1 MVPIESARLIQ
12 GFLIDVDGVLHV
24 DGDPIPGAAEALQ
37 RLNTLG
43 IPYVLLTNTTIR
55 TRRQLGELLRSLRFP
70 VSDDQLVTAGA
81 ATATYLRTHYPDQP
95 CFLLVEGDV
104 REEFAG
110 IPLVEDDSA
119 SVVVLGG
126 AGSVYT
132 YDRLN
137 LAFRLL
143 LRGAHF
149 VAMHRNLVWER
160 RDGLALDTGA
170 FLMGLEAATGRQA
183 HLVGKPSPDFF
194 QAGLARLGLPPEHV
208 AMVGDSLTA
217 DIAPAQALGMTG
229 ILVQTGRFRPSDL
242 ETGQPDVL
250 LPSFA
255 ELPTWL
261 TSVQ

>member
-1 MVPIESARLIQ
+1 MAKGRTQAIQ
-12 GFLIDVDGVLHV
+12 GLLIDVDGVLHV
-24 DGDPIPGAAEALQ
+24 DGDPLPGAAEALQ
-37 RLNTLG
+37 RLSALG

-55 TRRQLGELLRSLRFP
+55 TRRQLGELLRALNFP
-70 VSDDQLVTAGA
+70 VSDDQIVTAGN
-81 ATATYLRTHYPDQP
+81 ATAAYLRTYYPDQR

-104 REEFAG
+104 REEFSG
-110 IPLVEDDSA
+110 LTVVEDESA
-119 SVVVLGG
+119 TVVVLGG

-160 RDGLALDTGA
+160 RDGPALDTGA

-183 HLVGKPSPDFF
+183 LLVGKPSPNFF
-194 QAGLARLGLPPEHV
+194 RAGIARLGLPAERI

-217 DIAPAQALGMTG
+217 DITPAQALGMTG
-229 ILVQTGRFRPSDL
+229 ILVRTGRFQPSDL
-242 ETGQPDVL
+242 EHGQPDVI
-250 LPSFA
+250 LPSLA
-255 ELPTWL
+255 ELPAWL
-261 TSVQ
+261 TGMH